1 MWETADLVKF
11 AQEILNGKYH
21 FLCSATS
28 SDKSIL
34 TNILT
39 LTESRKS
46 NESQTYNVNEHIK
59 SPVVFAKENNF
70 CSLEIYLLE
79 VLVSFSD
86 LIESRTARIAMTRS
100 FKDDKDWIIF
110 SGNYP
115 YCANLFGCFLY
126 PKNR

>member
-11 AQEILNGKYH
+11 TQEILNGKYH
-21 FLCSATS
+21 FLCSVGS
-28 SDKSIL
+28 SDKSVL

-46 NESQTYNVNEHIK
+46 NESQTYNVYEHIK
-59 SPVVFAKENNF
+59 SPAVFAKENNF

-79 VLVSFSD
+79 ALVSFSD
-86 LIESRTARIAMTRS
+86 LMESRTARIAMTRS
-100 FKDDKDWIIF
+100 FKDDKDWINF

-115 YCANLFGCFLY
+115 YRANLFGCFLY
-126 PKNR
+126 PKNS